1 VIITKTG
8 NEGAEPLPDVCF
20 ELRQG
25 ESVVIGP
32 VCTDEEG
39 IATFTNVPLGT
50 YIVAEASTPPGYIP
64 AEPFEVTVGN
74 NQTVSLTIDNPRGN
88 VGFPVYKLDCQTDPG
103 DVSAADLF
111 ADPAYAPDGCVRVA
125 GVAFEVT
132 IDGEPLPAQFVTSA
146 DGSFQLSVQVFAS
159 VSVTEDLSTAT
170 PGYLPREAT
179 LTIDNVPAEGVDGLV
194 FVNLAQDGHLR
205 LVKYV
210 CKTEKPRA
218 TEFEITDPTGITLAG
233 GKDDRHDKCWLG
245 ANVAFTIT
253 GGSLTQPLKVTTD
266 RNGAINIGLRAGT
279 YTIVEDAT
287 GATAE
292 FTIVPNG
299 TTVIKVTNYKVIEH
313 PTPEPTP
320 TKPAKPTPEPVTD
333 LPNTGAGQ
341 GGLDSLGWLTLLLTL
356 GLGGV
361 ALASLLAVSLKRQK
375 GTRKRA

>member
-1 VIITKTG
+1 
-8 NEGAEPLPDVCF
+8 
-20 ELRQG
+20 
-25 ESVVIGP
+25 
-32 VCTDEEG
+32 
-39 IATFTNVPLGT
+39 
-50 YIVAEASTPPGYIP
+50 
-64 AEPFEVTVGN
+64 
-74 NQTVSLTIDNPRGN
+74 
-88 VGFPVYKLDCQTDPG
+88 
-103 DVSAADLF
+103 
-111 ADPAYAPDGCVRVA
+111 VA

-287 GATAE
+287 GATAQ
-292 FTIVPNG
+292 FTVIPNG
-299 TTVIKVTNYKVIEH
+299 TTVIKVTNYKVSEKPQ
-313 PTPEPTP
+313 PTPTP
-320 TKPAKPTPEPVTD
+320 TKPVKPTPEPVTD
-333 LPNTGAGQ
+333 LPDTGTGSAAGNIT
-341 GGLDSLGWLTLLLTL
+341 WLMLLLTL
-356 GLGGV
+356 GFGG
-361 ALASLLAVSLKRQK
+361 LATAGLLTVSVKRQK
-375 GTRKRA
+375 RTRKSA